1 MSPGWALTS
10 FPSLTEV
17 PSFSVTGGNDT
28 GFAGLTEGLEDT
40 EDRAGPPYMRT
51 EGVGA
56 QKSGFVSSVAF
67 THAREK
73 EKVCLWG
80 AHGDSRE
87 RLGTALVHSSE
98 RGRGSTGAGEGA
110 GGGGG

>member
-40 EDRAGPPYMRT
+40 EDGAGPPYMRT

-56 QKSGFVSSVAF
+56 PKSGCVSSVAF

-80 AHGDSRE
+80 HT
-87 RLGTALVHSSE
+87 GTAESVLGPLWGTAVRE
-98 RGRGSTGAGEGA
+98 VEVPQGLGKELEVEG
-110 GGGGG
+110 G